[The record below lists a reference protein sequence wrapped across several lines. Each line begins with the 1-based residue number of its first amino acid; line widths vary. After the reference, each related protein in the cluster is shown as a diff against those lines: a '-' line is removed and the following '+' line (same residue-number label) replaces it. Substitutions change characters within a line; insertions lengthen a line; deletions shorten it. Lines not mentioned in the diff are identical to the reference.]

1 MSEAVRAQFPIFART
16 SRGEPLVYLDSGA
29 TTQKPQVVI
38 DAEMAFYEGW
48 NANIHRGVYE
58 FSERATM
65 AYDGTRA
72 TVARFL
78 GGVREDEIVFTTGTT
93 GSTNLVAQSF
103 LRPKV
108 GPGTWVLVTEMEH
121 HANIVPWQLAGA
133 ALRAIPVTDD
143 GELDL
148 AAAGKLLAEG
158 PALLAVTHVSNTLG
172 TINPIA
178 QLTSMAR
185 VHGVPVLVDGAQ
197 AVGHFPV
204 DLTAL
209 GADFYCFSAHKLFGP
224 TGVGVLWARR
234 ELLAAMPP
242 YQGGGDMIDRVSFE
256 RSTFASGPQRFEAGT
271 PNIAGVIGM
280 DAAIQWVLTED
291 RAAWQAED
299 ERLLALGREMLEA
312 IPGVKLLAQPTH
324 SVGVLTFT
332 MTGAHP
338 HDIASIL
345 DSRGICIRAGH
356 HCTQPLH
363 ARFGVPATARASF
376 GPYTTEA
383 DVRALGQGLEKVREL
398 FR

>member
-93 GSTNLVAQSF
+93 GATNLVAQSF

-133 ALRAIPVTDD
+133 ALRAIPVTDA

-148 AAAGKLLAEG
+148 EAAGKLLAEG
-158 PALLAVTHVSNTLG
+158 PALLAVAHVSNTLG

-224 TGVGVLWARR
+224 TGVGVLWVRR
-234 ELLAAMPP
+234 DLLTAMPP

-256 RSTFASGPQRFEAGT
+256 RTTFASGPQRFEAGT

-291 RAAWQAED
+291 RAAWQVED

-312 IPGVKLLAQPTH
+312 IPGVKLLAKPTH

-383 DVRALGQGLEKVREL
+383 DVRALGKGLEKVREL